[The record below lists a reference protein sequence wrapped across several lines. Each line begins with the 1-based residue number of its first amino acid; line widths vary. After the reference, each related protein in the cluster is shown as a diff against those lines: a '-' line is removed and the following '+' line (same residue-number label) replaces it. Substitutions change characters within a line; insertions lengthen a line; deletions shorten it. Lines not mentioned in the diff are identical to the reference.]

1 MPQKAEVAIIYIRKK
16 GCKPIT
22 IPKHEP
28 INKAYVEIVKQIV
41 ESEAINNENIE

>member
-1 MPQKAEVAIIYIRKK
+1 MPQEVEAVIIRLEK

-28 INKAYVEIVKQIV
+28 IKKVYVEMVKQIV
-41 ESEAINNENIE
+41 ESEESNDENAE